1 MSTNVHHRITL
12 AYVGL
17 SLVSMGLGRILLARQ
32 GLSGTAIA
40 LLLIEVPMTFIVL
53 RTSLRQLQEKLSDFL
68 QGILSLSF
76 RLRFDQQPERS

>member
-1 MSTNVHHRITL
+1 MSTNAHHRITL

-17 SLVSMGLGRILLARQ
+17 SLVSMGLDRILLARQ